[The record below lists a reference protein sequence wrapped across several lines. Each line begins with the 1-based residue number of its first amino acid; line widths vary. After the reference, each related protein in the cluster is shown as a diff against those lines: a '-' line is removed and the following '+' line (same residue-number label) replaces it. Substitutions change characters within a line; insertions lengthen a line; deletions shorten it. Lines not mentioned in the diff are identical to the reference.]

1 MKTDDSTAPGAT
13 RRTAIASQAKYD
25 ASDIVSRM
33 SDASGGAYRR
43 RPRGAAVGAS
53 KLYVR
58 IDPDA
63 ASIVDQVAIRLGVS
77 KAEFVERLMFH
88 VGNTL
93 DADGRPPWWPKSP
106 PSPQE
111 LPMTD

>member
-1 MKTDDSTAPGAT
+1 
-13 RRTAIASQAKYD
+13 
-25 ASDIVSRM
+25 M
-33 SDASGGAYRR
+33 SYRR
-43 RPRGAAVGAS
+43 RAPGAAVGAS
-53 KLYVR
+53 TLYAR

-63 ASIVDQVAIRLGVS
+63 ASVVDQVAIRLGVS
-77 KAEFVERLMFH
+77 KAEFVETLMFH

-93 DADGRPPWWPKSP
+93 DADGLPPWWPKSP